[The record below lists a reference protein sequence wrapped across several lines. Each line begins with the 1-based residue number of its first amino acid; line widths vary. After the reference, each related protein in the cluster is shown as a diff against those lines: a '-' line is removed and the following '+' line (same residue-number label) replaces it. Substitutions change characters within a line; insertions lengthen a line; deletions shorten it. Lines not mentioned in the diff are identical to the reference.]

1 MGQKILRALLVG
13 IMLISTIDLS
23 VKTFEMQTPESP
35 ENIRNEAQLNQNVV
49 SSRMTY
55 GRFLEYLE
63 MGWVKQ
69 VDLYDNSRNAIVQA
83 SSPELGNRPQTIR
96 VEIPVGASQLI
107 QKLKEYNIDFDAHPA
122 EQKNLF
128 VTIAS
133 NLLLPLIF
141 IAGLVYFFQNSE
153 NFGGGSGQSPLS
165 LGKSTARFEKRPDT
179 GINFSSSQSEMACMA
194 RPGTLTCVRR
204 SPERAA
210 ASASCWRRCPTLPV
224 VANKPTFAKLGDV
237 SFF

>member
-1 MGQKILRALLVG
+1 MGSNLDVNI
-13 IMLISTIDLS
+13 
-23 VKTFEMQTPESP
+23 KTFGLETPDSNETINQT
-35 ENIRNEAQLNQNVV
+35 QLNQNVL

-69 VDLYDNSRNAIVQA
+69 VDLYDNSRNAIIQA

-96 VEIPVGASQLI
+96 VEIPVGTSQLI

-133 NLLLPLIF
+133 NLVLPLLF
-141 IAGLVYFFQNSE
+141 IAGLVYLFQNSE
-153 NFGGGSGQSPLS
+153 SFGSGSNQSPL
-165 LGKSTARFEKRPDT
+165 
-179 GINFSSSQSEMACMA
+179 
-194 RPGTLTCVRR
+194 
-204 SPERAA
+204 
-210 ASASCWRRCPTLPV
+210 
-224 VANKPTFAKLGDV
+224 
-237 SFF
+237 

>member
-1 MGQKILRALLVG
+1 MDRNTIQKILIGLFLVACLFIG
-13 IMLISTIDLS
+13 LR
-23 VKTFEMQTPESP
+23 TFNVLGVD
-35 ENIRNEAQLNQNVV
+35 ENQQVRQEFNTNVS

-83 SSPELGNRPQTIR
+83 SSPELGNRPQSIR

-122 EQKNLF
+122 PRKSVF
-128 VTIAS
+128 ITIAS

-141 IAGLVYFFQNSE
+141 IGSLIFFFQNS
-153 NFGGGSGQSPLS
+153 
-165 LGKSTARFEKRPDT
+165 D
-179 GINFSSSQSEMACMA
+179 NFSPNSGSSPMN
-194 RPGTLTCVRR
+194 L
-204 SPERAA
+204 
-210 ASASCWRRCPTLPV
+210 
-224 VANKPTFAKLGDV
+224 N
-237 SFF
+237 